1 MGAPARAG
9 VLSDAGG
16 GFAAYSDATRSA
28 LKGFFADR
36 GGATAIEYA
45 MIAGGLSIA
54 VISAVDLLG
63 QNVET
68 MFFSKLASL
77 FN

>member
-1 MGAPARAG
+1 MGVVARFG

-16 GFAAYSDATRSA
+16 GFAAYSHAARSA
-28 LKGFFADR
+28 LRDFFADR
-36 GGATAIEYA
+36 RGATAIEYA

-54 VISAVDLLG
+54 VITAVDLLG

-68 MFFSKLASL
+68 MFFSKLAAL

>member
-1 MGAPARAG
+1 
-9 VLSDAGG
+9 
-16 GFAAYSDATRSA
+16 
-28 LKGFFADR
+28 
-36 GGATAIEYA
+36 

-54 VISAVDLLG
+54 VITAVDLLG

-68 MFFSKLASL
+68 MFFSKLAAL

>member
-1 MGAPARAG
+1 
-9 VLSDAGG
+9 
-16 GFAAYSDATRSA
+16 
-28 LKGFFADR
+28 
-36 GGATAIEYA
+36 

>member
-1 MGAPARAG
+1 
-9 VLSDAGG
+9 
-16 GFAAYSDATRSA
+16 
-28 LKGFFADR
+28 
-36 GGATAIEYA
+36 

-54 VISAVDLLG
+54 VITAVNMLG

-68 MFFSKLASL
+68 MFFSKLAGL

>member
-1 MGAPARAG
+1 MGAPARSRE
-9 VLSDAGG
+9 LSHAGG
-16 GFAAYSDATRSA
+16 GLAAYSDVARSA
-28 LKGFFADR
+28 LSGLFADR
-36 GGATAIEYA
+36 SGTTAIEYA

-54 VISAVDLLG
+54 VITAVNLLG

-68 MFFSKLASL
+68 MFFSKLAGL